1 MATLPQLPTIDFPT
15 IDFSRLD
22 AAKAVDS
29 VTNVL
34 RDGAYITIGL
44 GVLGAQ
50 QAAELAKA
58 TSVKVQDATKDATK
72 KAQDATKKAQD
83 LSKQYADKMQ
93 QAGEQARTATETFT
107 KQVRGLVGS
116 AA

>member
-1 MATLPQLPTIDFPT
+1 MATLPQLPTIELPT
-15 IDFSRLD
+15 IDFTRLD
-22 AAKAVDS
+22 AAKAVDT

-58 TSVKVQDATKDATK
+58 TSVKVQDATK
-72 KAQDATKKAQD
+72 KAQGATKKAQD

-93 QAGEQARTATETFT
+93 HAGEQARTATETFT

>member
-1 MATLPQLPTIDFPT
+1 MATLPQLPTVDFT
-15 IDFSRLD
+15 RLD
-22 AAKAVDS
+22 AAKAVDT

-50 QAAELAKA
+50 QAAELAKTTTVKLQD
-58 TSVKVQDATKDATK
+58 TSKQYSDKLQDAG
-72 KAQDATKKAQD
+72 
-83 LSKQYADKMQ
+83 KQYADKLQ
-93 QAGEQARTATETFT
+93 QAGDKARTATETLT

>member
-1 MATLPQLPTIDFPT
+1 MITFPQLPQLPTVDVT
-15 IDFSRLD
+15 RLD
-22 AAKAVDS
+22 AAKAVDT

-50 QAAELAKA
+50 QAAEL
-58 TSVKVQDATKDATK
+58 T
-72 KAQDATKKAQD
+72 
-83 LSKQYADKMQ
+83 KQYAGKVQ
-93 QAGEQARTATETFT
+93 HASEQARTATESFTTRYTAKVHQAGEQARTATETLT

>member
-1 MATLPQLPTIDFPT
+1 MAQLPQLPQLPTIDFT
-15 IDFSRLD
+15 KLD
-22 AAKAVDS
+22 AAKAVDT

-50 QAAELAKA
+50 QAAEMAKSA
-58 TSVKVQDATKDATK
+58 SVKV
-72 KAQDATKKAQD
+72 QDATKKAQD
-83 LSKQYADKMQ
+83 LSKQYADTMQ
-93 QAGEQARTATETFT
+93 HAGEQARTATETFT